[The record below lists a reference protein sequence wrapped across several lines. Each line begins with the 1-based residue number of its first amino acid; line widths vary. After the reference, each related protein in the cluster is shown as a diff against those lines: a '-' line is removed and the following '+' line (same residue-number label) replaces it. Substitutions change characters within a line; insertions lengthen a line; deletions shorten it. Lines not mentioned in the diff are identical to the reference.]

1 MGLLDDL
8 GELVQNVNDVA
19 SDISKSTI
27 DDYGE
32 PEYTLYTARKLED
45 IHREID
51 IFDEDGN
58 LRYYTKSAIIAIT
71 GKTDIMDEE
80 GKVIAHLEKKPISLH
95 QKHFIDMKD
104 GRHIT
109 LSTELFHI
117 IEDITN
123 IEELGWQIK
132 GNIIAH
138 HFNIL
143 DENGEP
149 VATVGRQAIS
159 IHDKY
164 SIGIYQP
171 VHEEVVVAIV
181 IQLEKMLAD
190 RDLNSSS
197 SSFSTESND

>member
-1 MGLLDDL
+1 MGLLDEL

-58 LRYYTKSAIIAIT
+58 LKYYTKSAIIAIT
-71 GKTDIMDEE
+71 GKTDIMDAD

-117 IEDITN
+117 VEDITN
-123 IEELGWQIK
+123 IEELGWQIQ

-138 HFNIL
+138 HFNII
-143 DENGEP
+143 DENGDA

-159 IHDKY
+159 IHEKY

-197 SSFSTESND
+197 SSFSIESND